1 MKLAYFTMPDRGMT
15 DALIAQAVEEFEIN
29 GLRLAGTV
37 RARPVDPHA
46 HPCDMEL
53 RVLPDGPVTR
63 ISQTLGSGSKGCRLD
78 GGAIESIA
86 AAVEMRLIAAD
97 LLIIN
102 KFGKQEARSR
112 GLCPA
117 IAMAQEM
124 GIPTLVGVNQMNRPD
139 FMAFSAGMAEPLPPD
154 LRAIHAWFDRVIAL
168 SEKPA
173 PLNAA

>member
-1 MKLAYFTMPDRGMT
+1 MT
-15 DALIAQAVEEFEIN
+15 DTLIAQAVKEFELD

-63 ISQTLGSGSKGCRLD
+63 ISQALGSGSKGCRLD
-78 GGAIESIA
+78 GGVIESIA
-86 AAVEMRLIAAD
+86 AAVEARLGAAD

-102 KFGKQEARSR
+102 KFGKQEAQSR

-117 IAMAQEM
+117 IGMALEM
-124 GIPTLVGVNQMNRPD
+124 RIPTLVGVNKMNRTD
-139 FMAFSAGMAEPLPPD
+139 FMAFSAGMAEPLPPE
-154 LRAIHAWFDRVIAL
+154 LRAVRAWFDRVRTPPVL
-168 SEKPA
+168 VTV
-173 PLNAA
+173 